1 MSRYY
6 CIIRL
11 DSNPELEYE
20 PHEALNER
28 LSRTIQEWA
37 EKNRQKMV
45 QLLTLAGIG
54 QNILICTKEEF
65 YEK

>member
-20 PHEALNER
+20 PYEALNER
-28 LSRTIQEWA
+28 LSNTIQEWA
-37 EKNRQKMV
+37 EEQAKNGTTV
-45 QLLTLAGIG
+45 DIG
-54 QNILICTKEEF
+54 WN
-65 YEK
+65 

>member
-11 DSNPELEYE
+11 DSNPELDYE

-28 LSRTIQEWA
+28 LSNTIQEWA
-37 EKNRQKMV
+37 EEQAKNGTTV
-45 QLLTLAGIG
+45 DIG
-54 QNILICTKEEF
+54 WNWSEHINL
-65 YEK
+65 Y

>member
-28 LSRTIQEWA
+28 LSNTIQE
-37 EKNRQKMV
+37 
-45 QLLTLAGIG
+45 
-54 QNILICTKEEF
+54 
-65 YEK
+65 

>member
-1 MSRYY
+1 MSIYY

-37 EKNRQKMV
+37 EEQAKNGTTV
-45 QLLTLAGIG
+45 DIG
-54 QNILICTKEEF
+54 WNWSEHINL
-65 YEK
+65 Y